1 MPLSAASARA
11 VSKHFGATRA
21 LDNVHFDVLAGEV
34 HTLVGE
40 NDAGKSTL
48 VRVLGGV
55 HRPELG
61 RDRDPRTGLP
71 LQRPARCH
79 RGRVITIPQELRL
92 VPALSIAENLM
103 TSLANIPPGSMFECL
118 FAHFGFLVTPGQ
130 RAWFSPSTGVGERS
144 SAASRAC
151 RAPMVAVLRA
161 VSVPAFGQYSS
172 HVRSAGSRARSR
184 AHRRW
189 LAHNVQRR

>member
-40 NDAGKSTL
+40 NGAGKSTL

-55 HRPELG
+55 HRPDSGEIAIHG
-61 RDRDPRTGLP
+61 QACRFNGPRDAIAAG
-71 LQRPARCH
+71 
-79 RGRVITIPQELRL
+79 VITIPQELRL